1 MASTYSTDTKLEL
14 ITTGEK
20 AGQWG
25 GITNTNL
32 QILEQVASGVLDVDM
47 ASGDVTLALTDG
59 ATSNGKNQYLRL
71 YGTLTANRTI
81 TMPSGSDRVWIMKD
95 DTSRNTTNNYTLG
108 VLTASGTTKKIPI
121 GATVLCKSNGTQTL
135 ITILEKGSVGINNT
149 YTPFAAVAGDQIFCD
164 TSSNVIT
171 VTLPSSP
178 STGDEVTIIDS
189 RGNFNSNNVTIDRN
203 GSPIMSA
210 TGNDVLDVN
219 GQSVTLIYIDGTRG
233 WAYKSNTEVFPA

>member
-47 ASGDVTLALTDG
+47 ASSDVTLALTDG

-71 YGTLTANRTI
+71 YGTLAANRTI

-95 DTSRNTTNNYTLG
+95 DTDRNGTNKYTLG
-108 VLTASGTTKKIPI
+108 VLTASGTTQPIPV
-121 GATVLCKSNGTQTL
+121 GATVLCRSNGTQTL
-135 ITILEKGSVGINNT
+135 ITILDRGAISIDNT
-149 YTPFAAVAGDQIFCD
+149 YSAYLAVAGDQIFVD
-164 TSSNVIT
+164 TTSAVVT
-171 VTLPSSP
+171 VTLPASP
-178 STGDEVTIIDS
+178 AVGDEVTIVDS
-189 RGNFNSNNVTIDRN
+189 RNYFASNAVTVDRN
-203 GSPIMSA
+203 GKPINNGTSNA
-210 TGNDVLDVN
+210 TLNTN
-219 GQSVTLIYIDGTRG
+219 AMAATFIYIDATCG
-233 WAYKSNTEVFPA
+233 WNYKSKAT

>member
-47 ASGDVTLALTDG
+47 ASSDVTLALTDG

-71 YGTLTANRTI
+71 HGTLAANRTI

-95 DTSRNTTNNYTLG
+95 DTNRNGTNKYTLG
-108 VLTASGTTKKIPI
+108 VLTASGTTQPIPV
-121 GATVLCKSNGTQTL
+121 GATVLCRSNGTQTL
-135 ITILEKGSVGINNT
+135 ITILDRGAVSIDNT
-149 YTPFAAVAGDQIFCD
+149 YSPYTAVAGDQIFVD
-164 TSSNVIT
+164 TTSAVAT
-171 VTLPSSP
+171 VNLPASP
-178 STGDEVTIIDS
+178 SVGDEVTIIDS
-189 RGNFNSNNVTIDRN
+189 RNYFGSNAVTVGRN
-203 GSPIMSA
+203 GSPINNGTSDA
-210 TGNDVLDVN
+210 TLNTN
-219 GQSVTLIYIDGTRG
+219 AMAATFIYVDATCG
-233 WAYKSNTEVFPA
+233 WNYKSKAT